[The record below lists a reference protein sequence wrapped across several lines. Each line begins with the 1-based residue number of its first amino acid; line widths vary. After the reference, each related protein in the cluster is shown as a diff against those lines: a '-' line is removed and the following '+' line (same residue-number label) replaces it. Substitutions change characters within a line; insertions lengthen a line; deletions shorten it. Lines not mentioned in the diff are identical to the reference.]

1 MLFIGLHSYGSD
13 RSSPSYM
20 LSTQDHYYSIVQYK
34 HVHLVCKQIP
44 PRGYFLAVLRI
55 IVPRLHHG
63 TVFYLP
69 ATEVFSRSLLYS
81 FDTDKW
87 RRWWRSGASL
97 LGFPCPLLLAPAGR
111 SLPQRVRHKAG
122 DFQVAKSLW
131 KSFTFQP
138 WIDYSTFFCPQAK
151 ASEGRCEW
159 YTIQKIKHQDVA
171 GGHQG
176 QHGQGRPP
184 EVEIQLVF
192 EWFILTRWALNTEN
206 SAHLQ
211 PEDSLCVPIKA
222 FRFDSELALKLS
234 QLVVF
239 WFKRFVPSFPGPDC
253 PMTVDAERLLGAT
266 VQVSIGQLHPFIH

>member
-1 MLFIGLHSYGSD
+1 MAPTGALQVICY
-13 RSSPSYM
+13 P
-20 LSTQDHYYSIVQYK
+20 
-34 HVHLVCKQIP
+34 
-44 PRGYFLAVLRI
+44 LRI
-55 IVPRLHHG
+55 TT
-63 TVFYLP
+63 TVSYSTNMFILFANRFLLGVTFWQCSGSSCPDSITAPYFIYRPQRCFQEAFYTL
-69 ATEVFSRSLLYS
+69 

-122 DFQVAKSLW
+122 DFQLAKSLW

-192 EWFILTRWALNTEN
+192 DFWFILTRWALNTEN

-222 FRFDSELALKLS
+222 FRFDSELALKLWYFD
-234 QLVVF
+234 LKGLF
-239 WFKRFVPSFPGPDC
+239 LRFPGQI
-253 PMTVDAERLLGAT
+253 
-266 VQVSIGQLHPFIH
+266 VQWQ